1 MPAKPTHEDRQWLIN
16 RAGVLTIGLNVAL
29 TVARGAAGFLSG
41 STAVLADAANSGT
54 DILATLVVLGG
65 SRIAARPPDLDHPYG
80 HEKAEPV
87 AAKIV
92 GILVTL
98 TGVLTGIG
106 AIRALGGGGEPV
118 AVIAAWVTAGSI
130 LIKEGLARFLVR
142 LGRRV
147 GSQALLA
154 DAANQRTDVLASFAA
169 LIGALGG
176 RFGLPILDPAMGLLV
191 SGLIIRMGLGLYWQS
206 VRDLMDRAPDPAVM
220 GRIEQ
225 AITATP
231 GVLVL
236 HEVKARIFGPSIYVD
251 CKVGVNAGLSVAD
264 GHRIAKRVKE
274 AVMRAVPE
282 TRNTLVHINPA
293 VQEPEL
299 ELGDAQPIH
308 QLVPGELPEF
318 GQPLH
323 SPPDGRA

>member
-1 MPAKPTHEDRQWLIN
+1 MSQLTTEERQRAIH
-16 RAGVLTIGLNVAL
+16 RAGMLTIGLNLAL
-29 TVARGAAGFLSG
+29 TVARGTAGFLSG

-65 SRIAARPPDLDHPYG
+65 SRIAAKPPDLDHPYG

-106 AIRALGGGGEPV
+106 AIRALGGGGEEV
-118 AVIAAWVTAGSI
+118 GAIAAWVTAGSI
-130 LIKEGLARFLVR
+130 LAKEVLARFLVR

-154 DAANQRTDVLASFAA
+154 DAANQRTDVLASLAA
-169 LIGALGG
+169 LVGALGG

-191 SGLIIRMGLGLYWQS
+191 AGLILRLGLGLYWQS
-206 VRDLMDRAPDPAVM
+206 VRDLMDRAPEP
-220 GRIEQ
+220 RIMRELEA
-225 AITATP
+225 AIAQTP
-231 GVLVL
+231 GVLVV
-236 HEVKARIFGPSIYVD
+236 HEVKARIFGPSLYVD
-251 CKVGVNAGLSVAD
+251 CKVGVNAALTVAQ

-274 AVMRAVPE
+274 SIMAAVPA
-282 TRNTLVHINPA
+282 TRDVLVHVNP
-293 VQEPEL
+293 QEPDQIPL
-299 ELGDAQPIH
+299 PPHLGGAPSETLAPPH
-308 QLVPGELPEF
+308 L
-318 GQPLH
+318 
-323 SPPDGRA
+323 PPDGSH